1 MTSEELIVT
10 GSLQVTLPQKK
21 TKMKKSR
28 FRGGLN
34 SEPLSS
40 SVGKALMLSAKSEV
54 ARLHISL
61 GFFTLSSVCVYFY
74 FLLYSTFEDDIQLIC
89 LLFVNQGLSQDP
101 NSLSNLDQVR
111 YRLSNYI

>member
-10 GSLQVTLPQKK
+10 GSPQVTLPQKK

-40 SVGKALMLSAKSEV
+40 SVGKLMLSAKSEV

-61 GFFTLSSVCVYFY
+61 GFFTLSLVCVYFY
-74 FLLYSTFEDDIQLIC
+74 FLL
-89 LLFVNQGLSQDP
+89 
-101 NSLSNLDQVR
+101 
-111 YRLSNYI
+111 

>member
-40 SVGKALMLSAKSEV
+40 SVGKALMLSAKGSCE
-54 ARLHISL
+54 ASYQP
-61 GFFTLSSVCVYFY
+61 GFFYFVLSLCL
-74 FLLYSTFEDDIQLIC
+74 FLFPSLIDVRRRHPVD
-89 LLFVNQGLSQDP
+89 LFV
-101 NSLSNLDQVR
+101 
-111 YRLSNYI
+111 IC